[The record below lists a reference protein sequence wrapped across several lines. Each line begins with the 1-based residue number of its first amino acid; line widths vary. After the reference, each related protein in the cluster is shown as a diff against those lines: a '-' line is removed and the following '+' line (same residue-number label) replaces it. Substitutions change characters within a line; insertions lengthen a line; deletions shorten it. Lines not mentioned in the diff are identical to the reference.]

1 MKEHELISPPA
12 GTGGENQKKENHLW
26 FKQKNEHHTMSEE
39 DRKGEIM
46 KKFRKLFAVLTASA
60 LVGAMSFTTMAASI
74 TIKQDNTYDGQAKQ
88 KYQAY
93 KILDVIKDD
102 ATKGNTT
109 DATVGKPSSASG
121 IAYSIDK
128 DSKWLSVLQD
138 ENQLWLDCKLSA
150 DGTKYV
156 VTLKNGVES
165 NEATAKDMA
174 AYFKSHIPENAEVI
188 ELTADTPKT
197 VVGDGY
203 YLITSTLGTNLIL
216 ATSDINITEKNDYPK
231 DDKKVETGSLTIG
244 ESATYYITVVV
255 PQTIDTS
262 KTITVHDILPDEL
275 EFNHDVKGFVADTQ
289 EDGINAN
296 TSVEELN
303 NLKKPYGNVAGTAV
317 IEAEDIDHD
326 ECNEGCD
333 FHITIDPT
341 NYAGKTIVFKYSA
354 KLLET
359 AAADHGFVNKEFLT
373 YSEYKT
379 TEKDVPVMTYD
390 FGLTKTF
397 EGSVVKDSNLTAT
410 FKLYDANNYTELK
423 AGRTANAMKFKTDGT
438 HYHVSSELDAT
449 ANITAVDDT
458 ELNVRGLGAGT
469 YYLVET
475 DTANGYNVL
484 DHEITITVTESKDEH
499 GKVNGGNVQIINDRA
514 ESTDKVT
521 VNNVKGLL
529 LPSTGGM
536 GTVAFAVVGLIVMAG
551 AAITLIIK
559 KRA

>member
-1 MKEHELISPPA
+1 
-12 GTGGENQKKENHLW
+12 
-26 FKQKNEHHTMSEE
+26 
-39 DRKGEIM
+39 M

-74 TIKQDNTYDGQAKQ
+74 TINHDDTYDGTAAQTYK
-88 KYQAY
+88 AY
-93 KILDVIKDD
+93 KILDVVKDKD
-102 ATKGNTT
+102 ANAFAYTFAKGSEWESVLT
-109 DATVGKPSSASG
+109 ASG
-121 IAYSIDK
+121 
-128 DSKWLSVLQD
+128 QT
-138 ENQLWLDCKLSA
+138 WLDCKLSA

-156 VTLKNGVES
+156 VTLKAAD
-165 NEATAKDMA
+165 NETTAKAMA
-174 AYFKSHIPENAEVI
+174 KYFNDNMPADATFTT
-188 ELTADTPKT
+188 LTADQTKTP
-197 VVGDGY
+197 VDDGY

-216 ATSDINITEKNDYPK
+216 ATSDIEITEKNDYPK
-231 DDKKVETGSLTIG
+231 DDKKVETASITAGQN
-244 ESATYYITVVV
+244 ATYYITVVV
-255 PQTIDTS
+255 PKTIDTS

-275 EFNHDVKGFVADTQ
+275 EFNHDVKGFVANTQ

-303 NLKKPYGNVAGTAV
+303 NLKKSYGNVAGTAV

-326 ECNEGCD
+326 ECNEGCA

-341 NYAGKTIVFKYSA
+341 NYAGKTLVFKYTA
-354 KLLET
+354 TLNDE
-359 AAADHGFVNKEFLT
+359 AAADTEFVNKEFLT

-397 EGSVVKDSNLTAT
+397 DGSVEKDSNLTAT
-410 FKLYDANNYTELK
+410 FKLYDLDNYTELK
-423 AGRTANAMKFKTDGT
+423 AGRTANAMKFKTDRTG
-438 HYHVSSELDAT
+438 YHVSTELDAT

-469 YYLVET
+469 YYLIET

-484 DHEITITVTESKDEH
+484 DHEITITVTETKDEH
-499 GKVNGGNVQIINDRA
+499 GKVNGGNVQIINDGA
-514 ESTDKVT
+514 ESPDKVT

-551 AAITLIIK
+551 AAVTLIIK

>member
-1 MKEHELISPPA
+1 
-12 GTGGENQKKENHLW
+12 
-26 FKQKNEHHTMSEE
+26 
-39 DRKGEIM
+39 M

-74 TIKQDNTYDGQAKQ
+74 TIKHDNTYDGQAKQ

-109 DATVGKPSSASG
+109 DDTVGKPSSASG

-138 ENQLWLDCKLSA
+138 EKQLWLDCKPSA

-174 AYFKSHIPENAEVI
+174 AYFNGKIPNNAEVI
-188 ELTADTPKT
+188 ELTADTAKT
-197 VVGDGY
+197 DVRDGY

-216 ATSDINITEKNDYPK
+216 ATSDIEITEKNDYPK
-231 DDKKVETGSLTIG
+231 DDKKVDTGSLTIG
-244 ESATYYITVVV
+244 DSATYYITVVV
-255 PQTIDTS
+255 PEFIDTT
-262 KTITVHDILPDEL
+262 KDIKVHDKLPAEL
-275 EFNHDVKGFVADTQ
+275 SFNDDVKVYVAETKDV
-289 EDGINAN
+289 D
-296 TSVEELN
+296 
-303 NLKKPYGNVAGTAV
+303 AGTAV
-317 IEAEDIDHD
+317 STLKDFDYTRLATDTVVAKSALGDD
-326 ECNEGCD
+326 CT
-333 FHITIDPT
+333 FHINIKPAA
-341 NYAGKTIVFKYSA
+341 YVGKTLVFQYSA

-359 AAADHGFVNKEFLT
+359 ALADTEFVNREFLD
-373 YSEYKT
+373 YSEYT
-379 TEKDVPVMTYD
+379 TTNKDVPVMTYD

-397 EGSVVKDSNLTAT
+397 EGSGEKDSNLTAT

-438 HYHVSSELDAT
+438 HYHVSTESDAT
-449 ANITAVDDT
+449 ENITAVDDT

-475 DTANGYNVL
+475 ATAGGYNVL
-484 DHEITITVTESKDEH
+484 DHEITINVTEITDEN
-499 GKVNGGNVQIINDRA
+499 GKVTGGNVKITNG
-514 ESTDKVT
+514 STSDPTDDAVT
-521 VNNVKGLL
+521 VDNVKGLL

>member
-1 MKEHELISPPA
+1 
-12 GTGGENQKKENHLW
+12 
-26 FKQKNEHHTMSEE
+26 
-39 DRKGEIM
+39 M

-74 TIKQDNTYDGQAKQ
+74 TINHDDTYDGTAAQTYK
-88 KYQAY
+88 AY
-93 KILDVIKDD
+93 KILDVIKDKD
-102 ATKGNTT
+102 ANAFAYTFAKGSEWESVLT
-109 DATVGKPSSASG
+109 ASG
-121 IAYSIDK
+121 
-128 DSKWLSVLQD
+128 QT
-138 ENQLWLDCKLSA
+138 WLDCKLSA

-156 VTLKNGVES
+156 VTLKAADTEI
-165 NEATAKDMA
+165 TAKAMA
-174 AYFKSHIPENAEVI
+174 KYFNDNMPEDATFTT
-188 ELTADTPKT
+188 LTADQTKTP
-197 VVGDGY
+197 VDDGY

-216 ATSDINITEKNDYPK
+216 ATSDIAITEKNDYPK
-231 DDKKVETGSLTIG
+231 DDKKVETASITAGQN
-244 ESATYYITVVV
+244 ATYYITVVV
-255 PQTIDTS
+255 PKTIDTS

-397 EGSVVKDSNLTAT
+397 EGSVEKDSNLTAT

-438 HYHVSSELDAT
+438 HYYVSTELDAT

-484 DHEITITVTESKDEH
+484 DHEISITVTETYDKTTGHVSGGVVSIKNGKAESKDAVE
-499 GKVNGGNVQIINDRA
+499 V
-514 ESTDKVT
+514 E
-521 VNNVKGLL
+521 NVKGLL

-551 AAITLIIK
+551 AAVTLIIK

>member
-1 MKEHELISPPA
+1 
-12 GTGGENQKKENHLW
+12 
-26 FKQKNEHHTMSEE
+26 
-39 DRKGEIM
+39 M

-60 LVGAMSFTTMAASI
+60 LVGAMSFTTMAASL
-74 TIKQDNTYDGQAKQ
+74 TINHDNTYDGQAKQ

-138 ENQLWLDCKLSA
+138 ENQLWLDCKPSA

-156 VTLKNGVES
+156 VTLKKGVKSDED
-165 NEATAKDMA
+165 TAKDMA

-216 ATSDINITEKNDYPK
+216 ATSDIAITEKNDYPK
-231 DDKKVETGSLTIG
+231 DDKKVETASITAGQN
-244 ESATYYITVVV
+244 ATYYITVVV
-255 PQTIDTS
+255 PETIDTS

-289 EDGINAN
+289 KDGINAD

-303 NLKKPYGNVAGTAV
+303 KLGKPYVNVAGTAV
-317 IEAEDIDHD
+317 IEAKDIDPD

-390 FGLTKTF
+390 FGLKKTF
-397 EGSVVKDSNLTAT
+397 EGSDGKDSNLTAT
-410 FKLYDANNYTELK
+410 FKLYDANNYTELM

-438 HYHVSSELDAT
+438 HYYVSTELDAT
-449 ANITAVDDT
+449 VNITAVDDT
-458 ELNVRGLGAGT
+458 ELNVRGLGEGT

-475 DTANGYNVL
+475 DTAHGYNVL
-484 DHEITITVTESKDEH
+484 DHEIKIKVTPRYED
-499 GKVNGGNVQIINDRA
+499 GKVKHSDADNTEVEITNGLDA
-514 ESTDKVT
+514 EGKEKLTYNAVT
-521 VNNVKGLL
+521 VDNVKGLL

>member
-1 MKEHELISPPA
+1 
-12 GTGGENQKKENHLW
+12 
-26 FKQKNEHHTMSEE
+26 
-39 DRKGEIM
+39 M

-74 TIKQDNTYDGQAKQ
+74 TINHDDTYDGTAAQTYK
-88 KYQAY
+88 AY
-93 KILDVIKDD
+93 KILDVVKDKD
-102 ATKGNTT
+102 ANAFAYTFAKGSEWESVLT
-109 DATVGKPSSASG
+109 ASG
-121 IAYSIDK
+121 
-128 DSKWLSVLQD
+128 QT
-138 ENQLWLDCKLSA
+138 WLDCKLSA

-156 VTLKNGVES
+156 VTLKAAD
-165 NEATAKDMA
+165 NETTAKAMA
-174 AYFKSHIPENAEVI
+174 KYFNDNMPADATFTT
-188 ELTADTPKT
+188 LTADQTKTP
-197 VVGDGY
+197 VDDGY

-216 ATSDINITEKNDYPK
+216 ATSDIAITEKNDYPK
-231 DDKKVETGSLTIG
+231 DDKKVETASITAGQN
-244 ESATYYITVVV
+244 ATYYITVVV
-255 PQTIDTS
+255 PETIDTS

-275 EFNHDVKGFVADTQ
+275 EFNHDVKGFVANTQ

-326 ECNEGCD
+326 ECNEGCA

-379 TEKDVPVMTYD
+379 TEKDVPIMTYD

-397 EGSVVKDSNLTAT
+397 EGSGEKDSNLTAT

-438 HYHVSSELDAT
+438 HYHVSTESDAT
-449 ANITAVDDT
+449 ENITAVDDT
-458 ELNVRGLGAGT
+458 ELNIRGLGAGT

-475 DTANGYNVL
+475 ATAGGYNVL
-484 DHEITITVTESKDEH
+484 DHEITINVTEITDEN
-499 GKVNGGNVQIINDRA
+499 GKVTGGNVKITNG
-514 ESTDKVT
+514 STSDPTDDAVT
-521 VNNVKGLL
+521 VDNVKGLL

>member
-1 MKEHELISPPA
+1 
-12 GTGGENQKKENHLW
+12 
-26 FKQKNEHHTMSEE
+26 
-39 DRKGEIM
+39 M

-74 TIKQDNTYDGQAKQ
+74 KIKHDNTYDGQEKQ
-88 KYQAY
+88 TYKAY

-138 ENQLWLDCKLSA
+138 EKQLWRDCKPSA

-174 AYFKSHIPENAEVI
+174 AYFNGKIPNNAEVI
-188 ELTADTPKT
+188 ELTADTAKT
-197 VVGDGY
+197 DVMDGY

-216 ATSDINITEKNDYPK
+216 ATSDIEITEKNDYPK
-231 DDKKVETGSLTIG
+231 DDKKVETASITAGQN
-244 ESATYYITVVV
+244 ATYYITVVV
-255 PQTIDTS
+255 PESIDTS
-262 KTITVHDILPDEL
+262 KKITVHDKLPNEL
-275 EFNHDVKGFVADTQ
+275 SFNDDSVKVYSAGTTDKLNASTPVTTLKGFNYGELAEGTTVITGLD
-289 EDGINAN
+289 DGCAFD
-296 TSVEELN
+296 
-303 NLKKPYGNVAGTAV
+303 
-317 IEAEDIDHD
+317 IE
-326 ECNEGCD
+326 
-333 FHITIDPT
+333 IDPKDHKEK
-341 NYAGKTIVFKYSA
+341 YVGKTLVFKYTA
-354 KLLET
+354 TLKDE
-359 AAADHGFVNKEFLT
+359 AAADTGFVNTEFLT
-373 YSEYKT
+373 YSDYKT

-390 FGLTKTF
+390 FGLEKTF
-397 EGSVVKDSNLTAT
+397 EGSGEKDSNLTAT
-410 FKLYDANNYTELK
+410 FKLYDADNYTKLK

-438 HYHVSSELDAT
+438 RYHVSTELDAT

-484 DHEITITVTESKDEH
+484 DHEITITVTETKDEH
-499 GKVNGGNVQIINDRA
+499 GKVNGGHVQIINDRA

>member
-1 MKEHELISPPA
+1 
-12 GTGGENQKKENHLW
+12 
-26 FKQKNEHHTMSEE
+26 MSEE

-74 TIKQDNTYDGQAKQ
+74 KINHDDTYDGTAAQTYK
-88 KYQAY
+88 AY
-93 KILDVIKDD
+93 KILDVVKDKEGKPEK
-102 ATKGNTT
+102 ANAFAYTFEKGSKWESVLT
-109 DATVGKPSSASG
+109 DAEQT
-121 IAYSIDK
+121 
-128 DSKWLSVLQD
+128 
-138 ENQLWLDCKLSA
+138 WLDCKLSA
-150 DGTKYV
+150 DGTIYV
-156 VTLKNGVES
+156 VTLKTGVTGDEP
-165 NEATAKDMA
+165 TAKAMA
-174 AYFKSHIPENAEVI
+174 KYFNEHIPEGAAYTS
-188 ELTADTPKT
+188 LTADTAKT
-197 VVGDGY
+197 DVSDGY

-216 ATSDINITEKNDYPK
+216 ATSDIEITEKNDYPK
-231 DDKKVETGSLTIG
+231 DDKKVETASITAGQN
-244 ESATYYITVVV
+244 ATYYITVVV
-255 PQTIDTS
+255 PETIDTS

-289 EDGINAN
+289 KDGINAD
-296 TSVEELN
+296 TSVEKLKEL
-303 NLKKPYGNVAGTAV
+303 KPYGDVAGTAV
-317 IEAEDIDHD
+317 IEAKDIDPNK
-326 ECNEGCD
+326 CNKDCD

-359 AAADHGFVNKEFLT
+359 AAADHEFVNREFLD
-373 YSEYKT
+373 YSEYT
-379 TEKDVPVMTYD
+379 TTNKDVPVMTYD

-397 EGSVVKDSNLTAT
+397 EGSVEKDSNLTAT

-438 HYHVSSELDAT
+438 HYHVSTELDAT
-449 ANITAVDDT
+449 VNITAVDDT

-484 DHEITITVTESKDEH
+484 DHEITITVTETKDEH

-551 AAITLIIK
+551 AAVTLIIK

>member
-1 MKEHELISPPA
+1 MKEHEFIFPPA

-74 TIKQDNTYDGQAKQ
+74 KINHDDTYDGTTAQTYK
-88 KYQAY
+88 AY
-93 KILDVIKDD
+93 KILDVIKDKD
-102 ATKGNTT
+102 
-109 DATVGKPSSASG
+109 GKPEDAKAF
-121 IAYSIDK
+121 AYKFDK
-128 DSKWLSVLQD
+128 GSEWESVLTNEKQT
-138 ENQLWLDCKLSA
+138 WLDCKPSA

-156 VTLKNGVES
+156 VTLKAGVDN
-165 NEATAKDMA
+165 NETTAKAMA
-174 AYFKSHIPENAEVI
+174 KYFNDNMPKDATFTT
-188 ELTADTPKT
+188 LTADQTKTP
-197 VVGDGY
+197 VDDGY

-216 ATSDINITEKNDYPK
+216 ATSDIEIKEKNDYPK
-231 DDKKVETGSLTIG
+231 DDKKVETASITAGQN
-244 ESATYYITVVV
+244 ATYYITVVV
-255 PQTIDTS
+255 PETIDTS

-275 EFNHDVKGFVADTQ
+275 EFNHDVEGFVADTQ
-289 EDGINAN
+289 EDGINAD
-296 TSVEELN
+296 TGVDT
-303 NLKKPYGNVAGTAV
+303 LKQLKPYGDVADTEV
-317 IEAEDIDHD
+317 VEAENIDHD
-326 ECNEGCD
+326 KCNEGCD

-359 AAADHGFVNKEFLT
+359 AAADTVFVNREFLD

-397 EGSVVKDSNLTAT
+397 EGRGEKDSNLTAN
-410 FKLYDANNYTELK
+410 FKLYDADNYTKLK

-438 HYHVSSELDAT
+438 RYHVSTELDAT

-484 DHEITITVTESKDEH
+484 DHEITITVTEIKDEH
-499 GKVNGGNVQIINDRA
+499 GKVTSGSVKITNDKE
-514 ESTDKVT
+514 ESNDKVT

>member
-1 MKEHELISPPA
+1 
-12 GTGGENQKKENHLW
+12 
-26 FKQKNEHHTMSEE
+26 
-39 DRKGEIM
+39 M

-74 TIKQDNTYDGQAKQ
+74 TINHDDTYDGTAAQTYK
-88 KYQAY
+88 AY
-93 KILDVIKDD
+93 KILDVVKDKD
-102 ATKGNTT
+102 ANAFAYTFAKGSEWESVLT
-109 DATVGKPSSASG
+109 ASG
-121 IAYSIDK
+121 
-128 DSKWLSVLQD
+128 QT
-138 ENQLWLDCKLSA
+138 WLDCKLSA

-156 VTLKNGVES
+156 VTLKAADDET
-165 NEATAKDMA
+165 TAKAMA
-174 AYFKSHIPENAEVI
+174 KYFNDNMPEDATFTT
-188 ELTADTPKT
+188 LTADQTKTP
-197 VVGDGY
+197 VDDGY

-359 AAADHGFVNKEFLT
+359 AAADHEFVNTEFLT

-397 EGSVVKDSNLTAT
+397 EGSDEKDSNLTAN
-410 FKLYDANNYTELK
+410 FKLYDADNYTKLK

-438 HYHVSSELDAT
+438 HYHVSTELDAT

-484 DHEITITVTESKDEH
+484 DHEISITVTETYDKTTGHVSGGVVSIKN
-499 GKVNGGNVQIINDRA
+499 GKA
-514 ESTDKVT
+514 ESNDAVE
-521 VNNVKGLL
+521 VENVKGLL

>member
-1 MKEHELISPPA
+1 
-12 GTGGENQKKENHLW
+12 
-26 FKQKNEHHTMSEE
+26 
-39 DRKGEIM
+39 M

-74 TIKQDNTYDGQAKQ
+74 TIKHDDTYDGQAKQ
-88 KYQAY
+88 TYKAY

-102 ATKGNTT
+102 STKGNTT
-109 DATVGKPSSASG
+109 DDTVGKTSSESG
-121 IAYSIDK
+121 IAYSIAS
-128 DSKWLSVLQD
+128 DSEWLSVLQD
-138 ENQLWLDCKLSA
+138 KDQKWLDCKPSA
-150 DGTKYV
+150 DGSKYV
-156 VTLKNGVES
+156 ITLKADNKE
-165 NEATAKDMA
+165 ETAKDMA
-174 AYFKSHIPENAEVI
+174 KYFKDHMPEGAAFTT
-188 ELTADTPKT
+188 LTADEAKTP
-197 VVGDGY
+197 VDDGY

-216 ATSDINITEKNDYPK
+216 ATSDIEITEKNDYPK

-262 KTITVHDILPDEL
+262 KPIKVHDKLPAEL
-275 EFNHDVKGFVADTQ
+275 RFNDDVKVHVADTK
-289 EDGINAN
+289 DVDA
-296 TSVEELN
+296 T
-303 NLKKPYGNVAGTAV
+303 TAV
-317 IEAEDIDHD
+317 DTLKNFEYTTLDTDTVVTQSALDDD
-326 ECNEGCD
+326 CT
-333 FHITIDPT
+333 FHINIAPT
-341 NYAGKTIVFKYSA
+341 DYVGQTLVFQYSA

-397 EGSVVKDSNLTAT
+397 EGSGKKDSNLTAT
-410 FKLYDANNYTELK
+410 FKLYDAKNYDKLK
-423 AGRTANAMKFKTDGT
+423 TGGANAMKFKTDGT
-438 HYHVSSELDAT
+438 GYYVSTETDAT
-449 ANITAVDDT
+449 SDITAVDDT

-475 DTANGYNVL
+475 ATANGYNVL
-484 DHEITITVTESKDEH
+484 DHAISITVTATYDETTGH
-499 GKVNGGNVQIINDRA
+499 VNGGRVSIKNGKA
-514 ESTDKVT
+514 ESNDKVS
-521 VNNVKGLL
+521 VENVKGLL

-551 AAITLIIK
+551 AAVTLIIK

>member
-1 MKEHELISPPA
+1 
-12 GTGGENQKKENHLW
+12 
-26 FKQKNEHHTMSEE
+26 
-39 DRKGEIM
+39 M
-46 KKFRKLFAVLTASA
+46 KKFRKIFAVLTASA

-74 TIKQDNTYDGQAKQ
+74 TIKHDDTYDGQAKQ
-88 KYQAY
+88 TYKAY

-102 ATKGNTT
+102 STKGNTT
-109 DATVGKPSSASG
+109 DDTVGKTSSESG
-121 IAYSIDK
+121 IAYSIAS
-128 DSKWLSVLQD
+128 DSEWLSVLQD
-138 ENQLWLDCKLSA
+138 KDQKWLDCKPSA
-150 DGTKYV
+150 DGSKYV
-156 VTLKNGVES
+156 ITLKADNKE
-165 NEATAKDMA
+165 ETAKDMA
-174 AYFKSHIPENAEVI
+174 KYFKDHMPKGAAFTT
-188 ELTADTPKT
+188 LTADEAKTP
-197 VVGDGY
+197 VDDGY

-216 ATSDINITEKNDYPK
+216 ATSDIEITEKNDYPK

-255 PQTIDTS
+255 PASIDTS
-262 KTITVHDILPDEL
+262 KKIIVHDVLPTEL
-275 EFNHDVKGFVADTQ
+275 SFNNDVMVYVADTT
-289 EDGINAN
+289 EDMNAD
-296 TSVEELN
+296 
-303 NLKKPYGNVAGTAV
+303 TAV
-317 IEAEDIDHD
+317 NTLNGLTYSELGADTVVTTTDLGD
-326 ECNEGCD
+326 TCA
-333 FHITIDPT
+333 FHIDVTPKE
-341 NYAGKTIVFKYSA
+341 YVGKTLVFKYSA

-359 AAADHGFVNKEFLT
+359 AVADHGFVNKEFLT

-397 EGSVVKDSNLTAT
+397 EGSGEKDSNLTAT

-438 HYHVSSELDAT
+438 HYHVSTELDAT

-458 ELNVRGLGAGT
+458 ELNVCGLGAGT

-484 DHEITITVTESKDEH
+484 DHEITITVTETKDEH

-536 GTVAFAVVGLIVMAG
+536 GTGAFAVVGLIVMAG
-551 AAITLIIK
+551 AAVTLIIK

>member
-1 MKEHELISPPA
+1 
-12 GTGGENQKKENHLW
+12 
-26 FKQKNEHHTMSEE
+26 
-39 DRKGEIM
+39 M

-74 TIKQDNTYDGQAKQ
+74 TINHDDTYDGTAAQ
-88 KYQAY
+88 KYKAY
-93 KILDVIKDD
+93 KILDVVKD
-102 ATKGNTT
+102 KK
-109 DATVGKPSSASG
+109 GKPEDANAF
-121 IAYSIDK
+121 AYTFAKGSE
-128 DSKWLSVLQD
+128 WESVLTASDQ
-138 ENQLWLDCKLSA
+138 EWLDCKLSA
-150 DGTKYV
+150 DGTNYV
-156 VTLKNGVES
+156 VTLKAAG
-165 NEATAKDMA
+165 NETTAKAMA
-174 AYFKSHIPENAEVI
+174 TYFNGHIPKDATFTT
-188 ELTADTPKT
+188 LTADQPKT
-197 VVGDGY
+197 DVDDGY

-216 ATSDINITEKNDYPK
+216 ATSDIAITEKNDYPK

-262 KTITVHDILPDEL
+262 KPIKVHDKLPAEL
-275 EFNHDVKGFVADTQ
+275 RFNDDVKVHVADTK
-289 EDGINAN
+289 DVDA
-296 TSVEELN
+296 T
-303 NLKKPYGNVAGTAV
+303 TAV
-317 IEAEDIDHD
+317 DTLKNFEYTTLDTDTVVTQSALDDD
-326 ECNEGCD
+326 CT
-333 FHITIDPT
+333 FHINIAPT
-341 NYAGKTIVFKYSA
+341 DYVGQTLVFQYSA

-359 AAADHGFVNKEFLT
+359 AVADHGFVNKEFLT

-397 EGSVVKDSNLTAT
+397 EGSGEKDSNLTAT

-438 HYHVSSELDAT
+438 HYHVSTELDAT
-449 ANITAVDDT
+449 ENITAVDDT
-458 ELNVRGLGAGT
+458 ELNVCGLGAGT

-484 DHEITITVTESKDEH
+484 DHEITITVTETKDEH

>member
-1 MKEHELISPPA
+1 
-12 GTGGENQKKENHLW
+12 
-26 FKQKNEHHTMSEE
+26 
-39 DRKGEIM
+39 M

-74 TIKQDNTYDGQAKQ
+74 TINHDDTYDGTAAQTYK
-88 KYQAY
+88 AY
-93 KILDVIKDD
+93 KILDVVKDKD
-102 ATKGNTT
+102 ANAFAYTFAKGSEWESVLT
-109 DATVGKPSSASG
+109 ASG
-121 IAYSIDK
+121 
-128 DSKWLSVLQD
+128 QT
-138 ENQLWLDCKLSA
+138 WLDCKLSA

-156 VTLKNGVES
+156 VTLKAADDET
-165 NEATAKDMA
+165 TAKAMA
-174 AYFKSHIPENAEVI
+174 KYFNDNMPEDATFTT
-188 ELTADTPKT
+188 LTADQTKTP
-197 VVGDGY
+197 VDDGY

-231 DDKKVETGSLTIG
+231 DDKKVETASITAGQN
-244 ESATYYITVVV
+244 ATYYITVVV
-255 PQTIDTS
+255 PKTIDTS

-354 KLLET
+354 KLLES
-359 AAADHGFVNKEFLT
+359 AAADREFVNKEFLT

-397 EGSVVKDSNLTAT
+397 EGSVEKDSNLTAT
-410 FKLYDANNYTELK
+410 FKLYDLDNYTKLK

-438 HYHVSSELDAT
+438 HYHVSTELDAT

-484 DHEITITVTESKDEH
+484 DHEITITVTETKDEH
-499 GKVNGGNVQIINDRA
+499 GKVNGGNVQIINDRV
-514 ESTDKVT
+514 ESTDKVA

>member
-1 MKEHELISPPA
+1 
-12 GTGGENQKKENHLW
+12 
-26 FKQKNEHHTMSEE
+26 
-39 DRKGEIM
+39 M

-74 TIKQDNTYDGQAKQ
+74 KINHDDTYDGTKEQSYK
-88 KYQAY
+88 AY
-93 KILDVIKDD
+93 KILDVIKD
-102 ATKGNTT
+102 KN
-109 DATVGKPSSASG
+109 GKPEDAKAF
-121 IAYSIDK
+121 AYTFDK
-128 DSKWLSVLQD
+128 GSEWESVLTNA
-138 ENQLWLDCKLSA
+138 NQTWLDCKPSA
-150 DGTKYV
+150 DGMKYV
-156 VTLKNGVES
+156 VTLKAGVVGDEV
-165 NEATAKDMA
+165 TAKAMA
-174 AYFKSHIPENAEVI
+174 KYFNDNMPDGATYTT
-188 ELTADTPKT
+188 LTANETKTP
-197 VVGDGY
+197 VDDGY

-216 ATSDINITEKNDYPK
+216 ATSDIEITEKNDYPK

-262 KTITVHDILPDEL
+262 KPIKVHDKLPAEL
-275 EFNHDVKGFVADTQ
+275 RFNDDVKVHVADTK
-289 EDGINAN
+289 DVDA
-296 TSVEELN
+296 T
-303 NLKKPYGNVAGTAV
+303 TAV
-317 IEAEDIDHD
+317 DTLKNFEYTTLDTDTVVTQSALDDD
-326 ECNEGCD
+326 CT
-333 FHITIDPT
+333 FHINIAPT
-341 NYAGKTIVFKYSA
+341 DYVGQTLVFQYSA

-359 AAADHGFVNKEFLT
+359 AAADHEFVNKEFLT

-397 EGSVVKDSNLTAT
+397 EGSGEKDSNLTAN
-410 FKLYDANNYTELK
+410 FKLYDADNYTELK
-423 AGRTANAMKFKTDGT
+423 AGKTANAMKFKTDGT
-438 HYHVSSELDAT
+438 RYHVSTELDAT

-475 DTANGYNVL
+475 ATANGYNVL
-484 DHEITITVTESKDEH
+484 DHEITITVTETKDEH
-499 GKVNGGNVQIINDRA
+499 GKVNGGHVQIINDRA

>member
-1 MKEHELISPPA
+1 
-12 GTGGENQKKENHLW
+12 
-26 FKQKNEHHTMSEE
+26 
-39 DRKGEIM
+39 M

-74 TIKQDNTYDGQAKQ
+74 KINHDDTYDGTTAQTYK
-88 KYQAY
+88 AY
-93 KILDVIKDD
+93 KILDVIKDKD
-102 ATKGNTT
+102 
-109 DATVGKPSSASG
+109 GKPEDAKAF
-121 IAYSIDK
+121 AYKFDK
-128 DSKWLSVLQD
+128 GSEWESVLTNEKQT
-138 ENQLWLDCKLSA
+138 WLDCKPSA

-156 VTLKNGVES
+156 VTLKAGVDN
-165 NEATAKDMA
+165 NETTAKAMA
-174 AYFKSHIPENAEVI
+174 KYFNDNMPKDATYTT
-188 ELTADTPKT
+188 LTADQKT
-197 VVGDGY
+197 KNPVDDGY

-216 ATSDINITEKNDYPK
+216 ATSDIEITEKNDYPK
-231 DDKKVETGSLTIG
+231 DDKKVETASITAGQN
-244 ESATYYITVVV
+244 ATYYITVVV
-255 PQTIDTS
+255 PETIDTS

-289 EDGINAN
+289 EDGINAD

-303 NLKKPYGNVAGTAV
+303 KLGKPYVDVAGTAV
-317 IEAEDIDHD
+317 IEAKDIDHSK
-326 ECNEGCD
+326 CNEGCD

-359 AAADHGFVNKEFLT
+359 AAADHGFVNREFLD
-373 YSEYKT
+373 YSDYKT
-379 TEKDVPVMTYD
+379 TKKDVPVMTYD
-390 FGLTKTF
+390 FRLEKTF
-397 EGSVVKDSNLTAT
+397 EGSGEKDSNLTAT
-410 FKLYDANNYTELK
+410 FNLYDTDNYTKLK
-423 AGRTANAMKFKTDGT
+423 ADG
-438 HYHVSSELDAT
+438 SAT
-449 ANITAVDDT
+449 AMTFKKDETGYYVSTETGATSDITAVDDT

-475 DTANGYNVL
+475 ATANGYNVL
-484 DHEITITVTESKDEH
+484 DHEITITVTETKDEH
-499 GKVNGGNVQIINDRA
+499 GKVIGGNVQTINDGV